1 MLGVSSLL
9 CEEDGVFICSS
20 ARCVR
25 FRVAHIALWR
35 DSACRAAKAS
45 WRTFIP
51 LTPACIYISGGC
63 RRAGLWS
70 VFCLC
75 LSLFFNRKILSILK
89 PTPVP
94 RSSFHASVTAVSAH
108 SKLVSLKV
116 QCAVQSQHLLWSSVF
131 LTNWAQTGP
140 DPAGGRRRARRDHDR
155 GPTETMHRCSV
166 ATCNLVARL
175 TLLHTEPLKCCFI
188 FGRCSRHISIIIK
201 AVIWYIN
208 GK

>member
-1 MLGVSSLL
+1 MRHKRALYDVQVYMLGVSSLL

-89 PTPVP
+89 PTLVP

-116 QCAVQSQHLLWSSVF
+116 QCAVQSQHLLW
-131 LTNWAQTGP
+131 N
-140 DPAGGRRRARRDHDR
+140 
-155 GPTETMHRCSV
+155 
-166 ATCNLVARL
+166 
-175 TLLHTEPLKCCFI
+175 
-188 FGRCSRHISIIIK
+188 
-201 AVIWYIN
+201 
-208 GK
+208 